1 MSTPLPLP
9 APVVHLDLR
18 SDELAGDDPAAL
30 RTAVAT
36 RLAAQGLAQPHDQR
50 FLVVDTPA
58 GLDEHRTRFEQ
69 VMGYRTPGRVRVL
82 CLLVGGL
89 PAYPAE
95 GYPAERR
102 LVRPATLRAPEAG
115 LIWAGDLQA
124 GHGADDPDGPTDPQ
138 ALAVLV
144 DLLSVPELFDE
155 ALELLGSLPDG
166 VAAPALRVLEHG
178 LSPEVR
184 GQAWS
189 EALLRFAGSHTA
201 APAGPTALTGG
212 DLPTTLAGLV
222 AGATTGTPGRR
233 VDGGEASRAYHEV
246 VGALAD
252 AEAELVTLGGPAGLL
267 TGAGRRELES
277 ALDRGRQALDRY
289 GNLVGEVLR
298 SDGGTA
304 GTQPAAESA
313 TRLARLGVAVDP
325 PTTTGE
331 RIGESLRGLA
341 TGLLREGLPLRS
353 VAQRFALLAELVQ
366 PLSNA
371 PLLAEL
377 DRLREHRG
385 PHDRPLPPDPPGP
398 GVLAATGLAGALGG
412 LWTWPALPAALTVPV
427 LLVVGVLVAVLRL
440 PGGPGRP
447 SDIGRFGPA
456 ALLGAAAAAATA
468 TATGLPPWA
477 GAVGLL
483 AGLGLGGWLLLRTWH
498 DHAQRWG
505 LERGIT
511 PLQDELNGL
520 DELLSRA
527 LREFWAIEER
537 RYCADAALSVVG
549 VLRATAAAAA
559 EEATRDL
566 AAERPEA
573 AAESED
579 DWLGR
584 TADDEFPDPSQG
596 YDRDGYGDRE
606 GYGDR
611 DGYDDPPGYDDLD
624 DHGAREGYGGR
635 DGYDDDPHGY
645 GDRDGYDDPDD
656 HAWTSVPSGV
666 GSGRTAAGPTVP
678 RGARPAAGPRW
689 LERGEAKGGPD
700 LVPTLAGDLT
710 DATLTA
716 LEPYW
721 GAVERGHAGEAAQE
735 RIAERVR
742 ELLAVARDHLRRN
755 DVLPAP
761 PFAAPHRVR
770 SGPSGLLGIDIR
782 RAADPIGP
790 DQDGQGLLQLNS
802 AEQLDL
808 LSRNPDAVA
817 LIRFAPEAAREDA
830 VGSAAE
836 EGREV
841 RTAAGRYAGRLRLT
855 ALRAGVVET
864 VRQRHV
870 SPYDEEEQW

>member
-1 MSTPLPLP
+1 MSAPLPLSP
-9 APVVHLDLR
+9 PVVHLDLR
-18 SDELAGDDPAAL
+18 TDELAGDDPAVL
-30 RTAVAT
+30 RSAVAT

-58 GLDEHRTRFEQ
+58 GLREHRTRFEQ
-69 VMGYRTPGRVRVL
+69 IMGYRTPGRVRVV

-102 LVRPATLRAPEAG
+102 LVRPATLRTPEAG
-115 LIWAGDLQA
+115 LVWAGDLQA
-124 GHGADDPDGPTDPQ
+124 GHGADDPAGPADPQ

-144 DLLSVPELFDE
+144 DLLSVTELFDE
-155 ALELLGSLPDG
+155 TLELLGSLPDG
-166 VAAPALRVLEHG
+166 VAAPALRVMEHG

-189 EALLRFAGSHTA
+189 EALLRFAGSHGTA
-201 APAGPTALTGG
+201 SGSPTGG
-212 DLPTTLAGLV
+212 HPTVLAGLV
-222 AGATTGTPGRR
+222 EGSTTGTPGRR
-233 VDGGEASRAYHEV
+233 VDGGPASRAYYEV
-246 VGALAD
+246 VTELAA
-252 AEAELVTLGGPAGLL
+252 AEGELVRLGGPAGLF
-267 TGAGRRELES
+267 TGAARRALEA
-277 ALDRGRQALDRY
+277 ALGRGRQALDRY
-289 GNLVGEVLR
+289 GSVVGEVLR
-298 SDGGTA
+298 SDGGIA

-313 TRLARLGVAVDP
+313 TRLARLGIAVDP

-341 TGLLREGLPLRS
+341 VGLLRDGLPLRS
-353 VAQRFALLAELVQ
+353 VAQRFALLAEQVQ

-377 DRLREHRG
+377 DGLRASG
-385 PHDRPLPPDPPGP
+385 PSDRPLPPDPPGP
-398 GVLAATGLAGALGG
+398 GVLAAAALAGASGG
-412 LWTWPALPAALTVPV
+412 LWTWPALPAALAVPA
-427 LLVVGVLVAVLRL
+427 LLVLSVLATVIRL
-440 PGGPGRP
+440 PGGSGRI
-447 SDIGRFGPA
+447 SDAGRFGLA
-456 ALLGAAAAAATA
+456 AVLGSAAAATA
-468 TATGLPPWA
+468 AARTGLPVWA
-477 GAVGLL
+477 GTVGLL
-483 AGLGLGGWLLLRTWH
+483 AGLGLAAWLVLRSWH

-511 PLQDELNGL
+511 PLQDELNDL
-520 DELLSRA
+520 DELLARA
-527 LREFWAIEER
+527 LREFWAVEER

-549 VLRATAAAAA
+549 VLRATAAAAE

-566 AAERPEA
+566 AAERPGA

-584 TADDEFPDPSQG
+584 TAEEESEDPYRG
-596 YDRDGYGDRE
+596 YGRDDRD
-606 GYGDR
+606 DR
-611 DGYDDPPGYDDLD
+611 DGYDAP
-624 DHGAREGYGGR
+624 
-635 DGYDDDPHGY
+635 DDD
-645 GDRDGYDDPDD
+645 
-656 HAWTSVPSGV
+656 WTSVPAEADEEWWDRAPTPDPR
-666 GSGRTAAGPTVP
+666 GSGDAHGPRAAAPTITPGAGGP
-678 RGARPAAGPRW
+678 GPRW

-700 LVPTLAGDLT
+700 LVPTLAGDLA
-710 DATLTA
+710 DAALTA

-721 GAVERGHAGEAAQE
+721 GAVERGHAGDAAQE

-742 ELLAVARDHLRRN
+742 ELLGVARAHLRRN
-755 DVLPAP
+755 DVLTAP
-761 PFAAPHRVR
+761 PFADPHRAR

-790 DQDGQGLLQLNS
+790 EQDGQGLLQLNS

-817 LIRFAPEAAREDA
+817 LIRFAPEAAREGIA
-830 VGSAAE
+830 GSAADGHPAE
-836 EGREV
+836 DGREV

-870 SPYDEEEQW
+870 SPYDEEEEQW

>member
-1 MSTPLPLP
+1 MSTPLPLS

-18 SDELAGDDPAAL
+18 TDELAGDDPAVL
-30 RTAVAT
+30 RSAVAT

-69 VMGYRTPGRVRVL
+69 IMGYRTPGRVRVL

-124 GHGADDPDGPTDPQ
+124 GHGADDPAGPTDPR
-138 ALAVLV
+138 ALGVLV
-144 DLLSVPELFDE
+144 DVLSVPELFDE
-155 ALELLGSLPDG
+155 TLQLLGSLPDG

-222 AGATTGTPGRR
+222 TGSTTGTPGRR
-233 VDGGEASRAYHEV
+233 VDGGEAARAYHEV

-252 AEAELVTLGGPAGLL
+252 AETELVTLGGPAGLL
-267 TGAGRRELES
+267 TGAGQRDLES
-277 ALDRGRQALDRY
+277 ALVRGRQALDRY
-289 GNLVGEVLR
+289 GDLVGGVLR

-341 TGLLREGLPLRS
+341 IGLLRAGLPLRS
-353 VAQRFALLAELVQ
+353 VAQRFALLAEQVQ

-377 DRLREHRG
+377 DRLRASR

-412 LWTWPALPAALTVPV
+412 LWTWPALPTALAVPV
-427 LLVVGVLVAVLRL
+427 LLALGVLVAVVRL
-440 PGGPGRP
+440 PGGPGQV
-447 SDIGRFGPA
+447 SDAGRFGLA
-456 ALLGAAAAAATA
+456 ALLGAAAGAAAA
-468 TATGLPPWA
+468 AATGLPVWA

-483 AGLGLGGWLLLRTWH
+483 TGLGLGGWLLLRTWH

-505 LERGIT
+505 LEHGIT

-520 DELLSRA
+520 NELLSRA

-549 VLRATAAAAA
+549 VLRATAAAAE
-559 EEATRDL
+559 EEATRGL
-566 AAERPEA
+566 TAEQPEA
-573 AAESED
+573 PSESED

-584 TADDEFPDPSQG
+584 TADDESEDPSWG
-596 YDRDGYGDRE
+596 YERDDRD
-606 GYGDR
+606 DR
-611 DGYDDPPGYDDLD
+611 D
-624 DHGAREGYGGR
+624 
-635 DGYDDDPHGY
+635 
-645 GDRDGYDDPDD
+645 DRDEDDAPDD
-656 HAWTSVPSGV
+656 YDWTSVPSEASSDWTDV
-666 GSGRTAAGPTVP
+666 APTAAPYGFGATATATGSTGRGP
-678 RGARPAAGPRW
+678 RPAAGTAGPRW

-710 DATLTA
+710 DAALTA

-721 GAVERGHAGEAAQE
+721 GAVERGHAGDAAQE
-735 RIAERVR
+735 RITERVR

-817 LIRFAPEAAREDA
+817 LIRFAPEAARE
-830 VGSAAE
+830 GSAGSAAAGHPAE

>member
-1 MSTPLPLP
+1 MSTPLSQS

-18 SDELAGDDPAAL
+18 TAELAGEDPAVL
-30 RTAVAT
+30 RAAVSA
-36 RLAAQGLAQPHDQR
+36 RLAAQGLVQPHDQR

-69 VMGYRTPGRVRVL
+69 IMGYRTPGRVRVL

-89 PAYPAE
+89 PARSDE
-95 GYPAERR
+95 DLPAERR

-115 LIWAGDLQA
+115 LLWAGDLQA
-124 GHGADDPDGPTDPQ
+124 GHGAADQAGPADPQ

-144 DLLSVPELFDE
+144 DVLAMPELFDE
-155 ALELLGSLPDG
+155 TLDLLGSLPDG

-189 EALLRFAGSHTA
+189 EALLRFAGSPTS
-201 APAGPTALTGG
+201 GPTVLTGAT
-212 DLPTTLAGLV
+212 LPTTLAGLV
-222 AGATTGTPGRR
+222 AGSTTGAPGRP
-233 VDGGEASRAYHEV
+233 VDGGETSRVRHEV
-246 VGALAD
+246 VDALAD
-252 AEAELVTLGGPAGLL
+252 AEAELVTLGSPAGLVN
-267 TGAGRRELES
+267 GAGRRELES
-277 ALDRGRQALDRY
+277 ALDRARSALDRY
-289 GNLVGEVLR
+289 GSLIGKVLR
-298 SDGGTA
+298 SDGGTVGA
-304 GTQPAAESA
+304 QSAAESA

-325 PTTTGE
+325 ATTTGE
-331 RIGESLRGLA
+331 QIGESLRSLA
-341 TGLLREGLPLRS
+341 LGLLRDGLSLRS
-353 VAQRFALLAELVQ
+353 VEQQLSLLAEQVQ

-371 PLLAEL
+371 PRIAEL
-377 DRLREHRG
+377 DRLRVAA
-385 PHDRPLPPDPPGP
+385 PPDRPLPPDPPGS
-398 GVLAATGLAGALGG
+398 GVLALTGLAGALGG

-427 LLVVGVLVAVLRL
+427 LLVLGMLRAVTRL
-440 PGGPGRP
+440 PGGPGRA
-447 SDIGRFGPA
+447 SDAGRFGVA
-456 ALLGAAAAAATA
+456 ALLGAAVAAAAA
-468 TATGLPPWA
+468 GAAGLPVWA
-477 GAVGLL
+477 GALGLP

-505 LERGIT
+505 LERGVT
-511 PLQDELNGL
+511 PLQDGLNGL
-520 DELLSRA
+520 DELLARA
-527 LREFWAIEER
+527 LREFWAVEER

-549 VLRATAAAAA
+549 VLRASVTAAE

-566 AAERPEA
+566 GADPPEA
-573 AAESED
+573 MAESDD

-584 TADDEFPDPSQG
+584 TADDDPGNDASTPYGRGDHHQGDEPAEPDEPDE
-596 YDRDGYGDRE
+596 YD
-606 GYGDR
+606 
-611 DGYDDPPGYDDLD
+611 
-624 DHGAREGYGGR
+624 
-635 DGYDDDPHGY
+635 
-645 GDRDGYDDPDD
+645 
-656 HAWTSVPSGV
+656 WTSVPSGG
-666 GSGRTAAGPTVP
+666 GSERREEARTADPVRPAGPLPGT
-678 RGARPAAGPRW
+678 AAAGPRW

-721 GAVERGHAGEAAQE
+721 GAVERGYAGDAAQE

-761 PFAAPHRVR
+761 PFAAPHRAR
-770 SGPSGLLGIDIR
+770 SGPAGLLGIDIR
-782 RAADPIGP
+782 RAADAAGP

-817 LIRFAPEAAREDA
+817 LIRFAPEAAQD
-830 VGSAAE
+830 GSGGHRTSP
-836 EGREV
+836 GRPEVRDV
-841 RTAAGRYAGRLRLT
+841 RTAAGRYAGQLRLT

-870 SPYDEEEQW
+870 SLPEEEEQW